1 MINWKKEGYVVG
13 QKVYLVQ
20 EFLFSKEKRY
30 YDGTVTY
37 VGSKILK
44 VKKENDTYEKTL
56 TFEKRWTSGGMAGY
70 YYSVYKSEEEYE
82 EKLSKELDRK
92 ALIGLI
98 EHNIRKLSNEHLEE
112 VDKLINSFNKKT
124 K

>member
-1 MINWKKEGYVVG
+1 MINWKKEGYEVG

-20 EFLFSKEKRY
+20 EYLFSKSKFYRT
-30 YDGTVTY
+30 GIVTY
-37 VGSKILK
+37 VGTKILK
-44 VKKENDTYEKTL
+44 VKKEEDDRSKTIV
-56 TFEKRWTSGGMAGY
+56 FEKRWTSGDMPGY
-70 YYSVYKSEEEYE
+70 FYSVYKSEQEYE
-82 EKLSKELDRK
+82 EELSKELDRK

>member
-1 MINWKKEGYVVG
+1 MNWKKEGYEVG

-20 EFLFSKEKRY
+20 EFLFSKNKSY
-30 YDGTVTY
+30 HNGIVTHVGT
-37 VGSKILK
+37 KILK
-44 VKKENDTYEKTL
+44 VKKEDDKYEKTL

-70 YYSVYKSEEEYE
+70 CYNVYKSEKEYE
-82 EKLSKELDRK
+82 EELSKELDRK

-98 EHNIRKLSNEHLEE
+98 EYNIKNLSNEQLEE